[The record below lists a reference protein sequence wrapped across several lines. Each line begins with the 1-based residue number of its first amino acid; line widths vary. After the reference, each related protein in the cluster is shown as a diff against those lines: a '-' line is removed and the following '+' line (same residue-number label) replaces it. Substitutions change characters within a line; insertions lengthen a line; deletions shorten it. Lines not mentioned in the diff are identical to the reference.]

1 MNRSE
6 GWGGVRRRLGLPSAV
21 LVLTASLLAVGA
33 PPGGAVDGEADAE
46 ARFSACVGP
55 ALERAGFEDITRSF
69 AEDAV
74 NCLAHYRITKGR
86 TADSFDPDAPVLR
99 WQMALFMARAAGP
112 AGIILPPA
120 SNQGFID
127 VEGVFEEGRRA
138 IDQMAE
144 LRIMAGEGGGR
155 FGPDEAVNRAEMAL
169 ILEAFLKEAEVGA
182 GGEDISDVQPDDDV
196 FDDLDR
202 VTRNEYQ
209 AIRKMFEAGVAVGTS
224 RNRFSPD
231 GLVTRAQMAVFI
243 TRALAH
249 TQARP
254 EGLTF
259 QAEDAAV
266 TLGEPVEMVVSI
278 RDRRFVPVTD
288 ALVDL
293 FYASDAGDAFER
305 DGTCDIDEVRAVQGS
320 VPCEIVYGDD
330 ITDESGDLEVVFA
343 PEETATVWA
352 WSGRVGDE
360 YDDDRDSGRG
370 SSLRIGVTKG
380 ADRLRVTD
388 DMADNSRYVRFGQRV
403 TFTFQLVDED
413 GASVREKDQQIT
425 IAVEESVFREGV
437 GSASQRSSSTR
448 TYRTDQTGRVTLS
461 FRQVDPR
468 PSSRDAGDRAEL
480 DLDVFL
486 PAGSGLT
493 LDDMTALGMAGGGAG
508 DRPAAVWSD
517 EAGTASSYS
526 LILSQS
532 VSYHEASDSGRGAVN
547 SVAAVLVDQYGEAL
561 SRRSVSFYSDDPDGI
576 GAAADGSARLRRTTN
591 RSGRAVL
598 TYSRDSDENGAERI
612 WAVFTDPGGAG
623 AADDILVRAAPIT
636 HYWAEE
642 ATGALSGPLLEKDT
656 AANRLVVSSGGR
668 IHLIEYDGN
677 DQLNNLDG
685 PATLA
690 AFEAHLGHTGEERPI
705 PKEVVA
711 WVRVD
716 AYASRSSGV
725 SSITL
730 LGGSAADVPA
740 RAAQVLLSDDLD
752 PGQTHL
758 KLDAARTV
766 AFTLQVADSAGNPVA
781 ERGWQV
787 TVTYTE
793 TPVGGSA
800 GAQRT
805 RTVTTDDEGRAE
817 FSFTQAGTAAAGET
831 AKVVFTVSAAAR
843 SGASLPVVGAVS
855 KGAAAPDDDPVTAD
869 RGKYRVQ
876 GADDGAGAAAGLV
889 ISRPQNSSPYTA
901 ASSGGAQNTVTA
913 RIVDK
918 YGVTA
923 ASVSDTVSFLS
934 DDENGLW
941 AEGSTFSS
949 AEAGGKRV
957 LGGTAKTANQQA
969 ASGGSASVTYSR
981 ASSEGAVETIWASVT
996 VGADNFTSNRL
1007 YHYWTERARAPV
1019 TGRILHEDP
1028 GSDRLVIFAQERVM
1042 LVEYDGGDL
1051 LNGSRSLSAFEDG
1064 FSDAAHLRVAAYNP
1078 GGVSR
1083 LELLSEWPALDHPD
1097 GPAAGA
1103 AARFGQS
1110 FAADNGVLV
1119 VGAGNEA
1126 VGGAERAGRV
1136 YVYDGMGDSSPAVLS
1151 APSPEANGNF
1161 GYDVDISGDTIAV
1174 GAPRNPH
1181 LNEASAA
1188 DNGRVFVYVR
1198 PAGGWRTGQS
1208 PAAVL
1213 TNSGLGASGRFTLAA
1228 SVNGVNYP
1236 ACTDSARFNHR
1247 FGYGVAVS
1255 RDESTVAVTS
1265 RDPRAPVPNCSSASS
1280 RGDGLA
1286 YVFEKN
1292 DNGTPG
1298 WENDNGRG
1306 RAVLWPSTTI
1316 ARTDGNSEEF
1326 GRERSVSVSNDG
1338 GVIVVGMGLRP
1349 IQADPSDPAT
1359 LRSRAGS
1366 AYVFVRRGPEWNTGD
1381 SPVARPVIQTAVLAA
1396 PQPREQQWMGKYV
1409 AVSGDGGAVAASG
1422 HFAAGQGKPGEM
1434 FVFTRPAGGWADSS
1448 SPAVLSAERGRAAD
1462 VFGQYVA
1469 INNAG
1474 TEAAAGRH
1482 YRQEGDFRGSVVVF
1496 GRPSGGWADD
1506 GSVDEEYLG
1515 AAVNGHLGWQTA
1527 FDKTTDALYSA
1538 HRSEPDYPGAA
1549 SGGRLLTVFRIS
1561 R

>member
-6 GWGGVRRRLGLPSAV
+6 GSSGVRRRLVLPLAV
-21 LVLTASLLAVGA
+21 LGLTASLLAAGA
-33 PPGGAVDGEADAE
+33 PPGGAVDGEADAT
-46 ARFSACVGP
+46 ARFSACLGL
-55 ALERAGFEDITRSF
+55 ALESAGFDDITRSF

-112 AGIILPPA
+112 AGIVLPAA
-120 SNQGFID
+120 SNQGFFD
-127 VEGVFEEGRRA
+127 VGGMFAEGRRA

-144 LRIMAGEGGGR
+144 LEIMPGRGGGR
-155 FGPDEAVNRAEMAL
+155 FDPHTAVNRVEMAL
-169 ILEAFLKEAEVGA
+169 ILEAFLEEAQVGA
-182 GGEDISDVQPDDDV
+182 GGRDISEVQPDDEV

-202 VTRNEYQ
+202 VTRNEYR
-209 AIRKMFEAGVAVGTS
+209 AVRKMFEAGVAVGTS

-254 EGLTF
+254 EGLTL
-259 QAEDAAV
+259 QTEEGSV
-266 TLGEPVEMVVSI
+266 TVGGSVEMVVSI
-278 RDRRFVPVTD
+278 RDRSFTPVTD
-288 ALVDL
+288 ALVDV
-293 FYASDAGDAFER
+293 FYAADAGRAFER

-330 ITDESGDLEVVFA
+330 ITDESGDLEIVFA
-343 PEETATVWA
+343 PDEDATVWA
-352 WSGRVGDE
+352 WSGRVGDV
-360 YDDDRDSGRG
+360 YDDDRDSDRG
-370 SSLRIGVTKG
+370 SSLRVAATKA

-388 DMADNSRYVRFGQRV
+388 DMPDNSRYVRFGRRV

-413 GASVREKDQQIT
+413 GAPVREKGRQMT
-425 IAVEESVFREGV
+425 VALEESVFRAGAAAV
-437 GSASQRSSSTR
+437 SQLSSSTR
-448 TYRTDQTGRVTLS
+448 TYRTDEAGRFTLS

-486 PAGSGLT
+486 PAGSDLT

-517 EAGTASSYS
+517 EAGASSSYS
-526 LILSQS
+526 LILSQPI
-532 VSYHEASDSGRGAVN
+532 SYHEASDSGRGSVN
-547 SVAAVLVDQYGEAL
+547 SVAAVLVDQYGAAL
-561 SRRSVSFYSDDPDGI
+561 SRRTVSFFSDDPEGI
-576 GAAADGSARLRRTTN
+576 GAAADGSSRLRRTTN
-591 RSGRAVL
+591 RSGRAAL
-598 TYSRDSDENGAERI
+598 TYSRDSDESGAERI

-623 AADDILVRAAPIT
+623 AADDILVRSEPIT

-642 ATGALSGPLLEKDT
+642 AAGPVTGPLLDKDT
-656 AANRLVVSSGGR
+656 AANRLVVSSGGKV
-668 IHLIEYDGN
+668 HLIEYDGN

-690 AFEAHLGHTGEERPI
+690 DFEAHLGHTGMERPV

-711 WVRVD
+711 RVRVS
-716 AYASRSSGV
+716 AYASRSTGV
-725 SSITL
+725 SNITL
-730 LGGSAADVPA
+730 LGGSAADA
-740 RAAQVLLSDDLD
+740 RDRAVQVLLSDDLE

-758 KLDAARTV
+758 KLDMPRTV
-766 AFTLQVADSAGNPVA
+766 AFTLQVADSTGNPVA
-781 ERGWQV
+781 EPGWQI
-787 TVTYTE
+787 TVTYIE

-817 FSFTQAGTAAAGET
+817 FSFTQAGTSAGGET
-831 AKVVFTVSAAAR
+831 AKVVFTVGAASR
-843 SGASLPVVGAVS
+843 SGAALPVVGAVS
-855 KGAAAPDDDPVTAD
+855 KGAAAPADDPVADD

-889 ISRPQNSSPYTA
+889 ISRPRNRLPYTA
-901 ASSGGAQNTVTA
+901 AAAGGAQNTVDA

-918 YGVTA
+918 YGVTVA
-923 ASVSDTVSFLS
+923 AATDAVSFLS
-934 DDENGLW
+934 DDESGLW

-949 AEAGGKRV
+949 SEADGKRV
-957 LGGTAKTANQQA
+957 LGGDAKPANQQA
-969 ASGGSASVTYSR
+969 ASGGAASVTYSR
-981 ASSEGAVETIWASVT
+981 ASAEGAVETIWAVVT
-996 VGADNFTSNRL
+996 VGADTFTSNRL

-1028 GSDRLVIFAQERVM
+1028 DNDRLVIFARERVM
-1042 LVEYDGGDL
+1042 LVEYDRGDL
-1051 LNGSRSLSAFEDG
+1051 LDGAKSLSAFEDG
-1064 FSDAAHLRVAAYNP
+1064 FPDAAHLRVAAYNP
-1078 GGVSR
+1078 GGASR
-1083 LELLSEWPALDHPD
+1083 LELLPEWPALDHPD
-1097 GPAAGA
+1097 GPEAGA
-1103 AARFGQS
+1103 DARFGQA

-1119 VGAGNEA
+1119 VGAGYED

-1136 YVYDGMGDSSPAVLS
+1136 YVYDGVGDASPAVLT
-1151 APSPEANGNF
+1151 APDPKANDHY
-1161 GYDVDISGDTIAV
+1161 GYDVDISGSTIVV
-1174 GAPRNPH
+1174 GAPRNDH
-1181 LNEASAA
+1181 VSDAAEA

-1228 SVNGVNYP
+1228 SVNGADYP

-1265 RDPRAPVPNCSSASS
+1265 RDPRAPVPDCAGASS

-1306 RAVLWPSTTI
+1306 RTVLWPSTTI
-1316 ARTDGNSEEF
+1316 DRTDGNSEEF

-1338 GVIVVGMGLRP
+1338 GVIAVGMGMRP
-1349 IQADPSDPAT
+1349 VQADPADPNS
-1359 LRSRAGS
+1359 LRTRAGS
-1366 AYVFVRRGPEWNTGD
+1366 AYVFVRSGPEWNTGNTPV
-1381 SPVARPVIQTAVLAA
+1381 SRPVAQTAVLAP
-1396 PQPREQQWMGKYV
+1396 PQPREHQWMGKYV

-1422 HFAAGQGKPGEM
+1422 SFTAGQGQPGEM
-1434 FVFTRPAGGWADSS
+1434 YVFARPAGGWADSA

-1469 INNAG
+1469 MNNAG

-1482 YRQEGDFRGSVVVF
+1482 YRQEGDFRGSVVLF

-1506 GSVDEEYLG
+1506 GAADEEFLG
-1515 AAVNGHLGWQTA
+1515 AAVNGHLGWQTV
-1527 FDKTTDALYSA
+1527 FDKTTGALYSA
-1538 HRSEPDYPGAA
+1538 HRSEPDYPGAPG
-1549 SGGRLLTVFRIS
+1549 GGRLLTIFQIPR
-1561 R
+1561 